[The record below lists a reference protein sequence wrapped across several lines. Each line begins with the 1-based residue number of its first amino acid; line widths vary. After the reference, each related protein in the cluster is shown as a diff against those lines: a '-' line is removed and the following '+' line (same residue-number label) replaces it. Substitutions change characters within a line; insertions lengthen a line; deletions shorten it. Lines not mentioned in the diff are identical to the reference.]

1 MEVIETKTS
10 EQTREVGKKIAEQ
23 ARQGSVFALI
33 GDLGVGKTVFTKGFA
48 EGLGINESISSP
60 TFTLVNEYYDGR
72 LPFYHFD
79 VYRIEEAD
87 ELEMIGFDEYLYGN
101 GVTLI
106 EWANRIP
113 ELLPANTV
121 WITIEKDYEKSEDY
135 RRITVKTKYPVQ
147 S

>member
-10 EQTREVGKKIAEQ
+10 SETKELGKKIA
-23 ARQGSVFALI
+23 ASAAAGSVFALI

-48 EGLGINESISSP
+48 EGLGITEHISSP
-60 TFTLVNEYYDGR
+60 TFTLVNEYHDGR

-79 VYRIEEAD
+79 VYRIEEAE
-87 ELEMIGFDEYLYGN
+87 ELEMIGFEEYLYGK

-113 ELLPANTV
+113 ELLPPNTV
-121 WITIEKDYEKSEDY
+121 RITIAKDYDKSEEY
-135 RRITVKTKYPVQ
+135 RRITIQ
-147 S
+147 